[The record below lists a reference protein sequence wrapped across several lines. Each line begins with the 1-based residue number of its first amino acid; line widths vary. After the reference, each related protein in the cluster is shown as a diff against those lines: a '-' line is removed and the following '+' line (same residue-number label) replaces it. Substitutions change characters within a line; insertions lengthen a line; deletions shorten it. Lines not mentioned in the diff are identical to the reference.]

1 MDNEKNSFENVLNR
15 LVKLEMFKSF
25 SAENERDRN
34 ILKAL
39 YESCTVKRFKKG
51 DLIIREG
58 DFGDELYI
66 LTSGSVFIHRKTPH
80 GDDIAIVTLNDSMN
94 VFFGEAALIGK
105 DSRSASIT
113 ATTDCTTLVIKGK
126 DFEALSEK
134 EPLLGCRV
142 FKCIA
147 SRMQKSIARANSD
160 IATLYEA
167 LFLEIEGDQ

>member
-1 MDNEKNSFENVLNR
+1 MSDDKNSFEDVLNR
-15 LVKLEMFKSF
+15 FVKLELFKSF

-39 YESCTVKRFKKG
+39 YDCCTIKKFKKG

-58 DFGDELYI
+58 DFGDEFYI

-80 GDDIAIVTLNDSMN
+80 GDDIAIITLNDSMN

-113 ATTDCTTLVIKGK
+113 ATTDCITLVIKGK
-126 DFEALSEK
+126 DFEVLSEK
-134 EPLLGCRV
+134 EPLLGYRV

-147 SRMQKSIARANSD
+147 SRMQKSIAKANSD